1 MREVL
6 TAARDVAE
14 AAHPSLVGRVT
25 IRRPASSHRAGD
37 GPHGVVTLPDAGPE
51 LVGDGGT
58 LRDGLRLQLS
68 IWQTIDGE
76 DPAVL
81 DALRAAFDR
90 KPWRWLGVTELVEQ
104 PGDLLQHAVA
114 LGYARAV
121 PPSPPPP

>member
-6 TAARDVAE
+6 TAAAE
-14 AAHPSLVGRVT
+14 LAAGAHPALAGRVT
-25 IRRPASSHRAGD
+25 LRRPASGHYASD
-37 GPHGVVTLPDAGPE
+37 GPHGVVTLPDASPG
-51 LVGDGGT
+51 LRGDGGT

-90 KPWRWLGVTELVEQ
+90 RPWAWLGVTELTEQ
-104 PGDLLQHAVA
+104 PGDLLQHAIA
-114 LGYARAV
+114 LGYSHPV
-121 PPSPPPP
+121 STT